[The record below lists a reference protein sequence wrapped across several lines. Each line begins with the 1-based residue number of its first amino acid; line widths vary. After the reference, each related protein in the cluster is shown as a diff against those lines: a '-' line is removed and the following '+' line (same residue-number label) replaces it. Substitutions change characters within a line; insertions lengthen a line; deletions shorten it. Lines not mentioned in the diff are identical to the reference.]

1 MWGNEMAKD
10 WVSTQSEKWAQEA
23 KEWAMAPVLT
33 SSLEDSTGAG
43 TRARDTKRSSPRT
56 GVGSGISRHSL
67 TVESTNAS
75 DAAPSSSSS
84 SFESKVQQQLRKRH
98 LSAEFL
104 TLAERQ
110 PWAPESWAR
119 LKSHNDD
126 LGSGDSNNSNGGST
140 CSAGSH
146 PNGFLKWLG
155 WNKQPRRSAAMRAA
169 IEDCCSA
176 LVRTESLQ
184 DGKWTWPSFPPLSPR
199 DSLFTTSTGATTA
212 ATAPHLRTHQ
222 DGNNSI
228 SIQSGSH
235 SFTGGGGADMHEHL
249 AKVVFVTGFISYSL
263 LIQILHL
270 FLALSSIH

>member
-1 MWGNEMAKD
+1 
-10 WVSTQSEKWAQEA
+10 
-23 KEWAMAPVLT
+23 MAPVLT

-119 LKSHNDD
+119 LKSHN
-126 LGSGDSNNSNGGST
+126 NGGST

-184 DGKWTWPSFPPLSPR
+184 DGKWTWPSFPPLS
-199 DSLFTTSTGATTA
+199 
-212 ATAPHLRTHQ
+212 
-222 DGNNSI
+222 
-228 SIQSGSH
+228 
-235 SFTGGGGADMHEHL
+235 
-249 AKVVFVTGFISYSL
+249 
-263 LIQILHL
+263 QIGRAHV
-270 FLALSSIH
+270 